1 MYIFSGDHLLNLH
14 ILESHDTIFEIQ
26 KESKAMV
33 RKNSFQTENTL
44 QLNKFPFYSQ
54 FCCFIEECPEKFLN
68 PEMRKDHCIKI
79 HGFRSDFKYEIQQ
92 RKKPVNCEEKMDT
105 SEEKSK
111 GPPKFF
117 HFGHGGQKTFKFTK
131 KPKGAHSSRTKELGQ
146 YKDPLEEMSVDLKEH
161 LPDV

>member
-1 MYIFSGDHLLNLH
+1 MYIISGDHLLNLH

-26 KESKAMV
+26 KDTKAMV
-33 RKNSFQTENTL
+33 RKNSFLDKIRFTSISFNL
-44 QLNKFPFYSQ
+44 QFS
-54 FCCFIEECPEKFLN
+54 CFIEECLEKFLN

-92 RKKPVNCEEKMDT
+92 RKKPVNDSEEKMDT
-105 SEEKSK
+105 GEEKSK
-111 GPPKFF
+111 EPPKFF

-131 KPKGAHSSRTKELGQ
+131 KSKGAQSAR
-146 YKDPLEEMSVDLKEH
+146 KDPLEEMSVDLKEH